1 MNDNPT
7 LTDQDNAESMTLYE
21 IANSCIKPVN
31 YVKDLNETYELE
43 NISCSDSTAAN
54 NDTDKPVT
62 NTDLNENISNQNNQR
77 VTNII
82 AQNVEITSDNKTT
95 AASCNS
101 NTYDENVFSV
111 DTSGLLPCS
120 KTTNKAV
127 NNFCDQTP
135 QPVVSCEYDFRS
147 EKKTYHEPAY
157 DFRSEKKT
165 CHEPAYDFRSDKKP
179 HNEEAYDFRSDKKPL
194 DYCCESSCCCDYSC
208 CCETSCCDHSTCECH
223 ENDESH

>member
-7 LTDQDNAESMTLYE
+7 LTDQDNPESMTLYE

-31 YVKDLNETYELE
+31 YVKDLNETYQLE
-43 NISCSDSTAAN
+43 NISCSHSTAAN

-62 NTDLNENISNQNNQR
+62 NTDLNENISNHNNQR

-82 AQNVEITSDNKTT
+82 AQNVEITSDDNKTT
-95 AASCNS
+95 TASCNS

-127 NNFCDQTP
+127 NNFWDQTP
-135 QPVVSCEYDFRS
+135 QPVVSRE
-147 EKKTYHEPAY
+147 
-157 DFRSEKKT
+157 
-165 CHEPAYDFRSDKKP
+165 YDFRSDKKP
-179 HNEEAYDFRSDKKPL
+179 HNEEAYDFRSDKKPV